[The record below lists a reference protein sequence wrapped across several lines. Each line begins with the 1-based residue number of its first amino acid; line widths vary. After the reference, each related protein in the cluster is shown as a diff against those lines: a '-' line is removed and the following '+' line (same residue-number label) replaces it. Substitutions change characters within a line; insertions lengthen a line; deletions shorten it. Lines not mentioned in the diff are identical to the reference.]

1 MFQDVVGDFCIEYDA
16 SAPGKDDYVL
26 ACKGRT
32 ALCSIKNGRL
42 YLPQVADMKDDTGL
56 VHAFAVGGKRFFFVP
71 RDIPEAEGFEYT
83 DIDDIKLLEASIWQF
98 AAVTG
103 YHYRCFHEENRFCGK
118 CGGKTVHS
126 PEKRCMICTACSN
139 RIYPK
144 ISPAV
149 IVGVIDEETDSI
161 LLTKYA
167 GRKFKKYALV
177 AGFIEMGESAE
188 QAARREVME
197 ETGIEIGRL
206 DYFASQPWGFS
217 QNILTGFFAR
227 ATGSRKIVMD
237 KSELSEAKWV
247 RREELDARE
256 NSVSLTNEMIWAFKS
271 GRV

>member
-1 MFQDVVGDFCIEYDA
+1 
-16 SAPGKDDYVL
+16 
-26 ACKGRT
+26 
-32 ALCSIKNGRL
+32 
-42 YLPQVADMKDDTGL
+42 
-56 VHAFAVGGKRFFFVP
+56 
-71 RDIPEAEGFEYT
+71 
-83 DIDDIKLLEASIWQF
+83 
-98 AAVTG
+98 
-103 YHYRCFHEENRFCGK
+103 
-118 CGGKTVHS
+118 
-126 PEKRCMICTACSN
+126 MICTACSN